1 MVCIFHLY
9 GCLVEEIANP
19 FFKNSALE
27 CQPVTT
33 LSYGTN

>member
-9 GCLVEEIANP
+9 GCLVEIANP

-27 CQPVTT
+27 SQPVTT